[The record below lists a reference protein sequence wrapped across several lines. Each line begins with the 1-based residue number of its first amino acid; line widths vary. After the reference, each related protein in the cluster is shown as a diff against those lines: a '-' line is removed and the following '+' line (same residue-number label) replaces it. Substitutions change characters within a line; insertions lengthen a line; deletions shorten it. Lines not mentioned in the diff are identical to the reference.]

1 MGADLD
7 LRPLAYAAFNT
18 LAAVGI
24 TFANKAVFAV
34 FHFNYVYLLTFIHAL
49 ATVAGMHGAPG
60 VMFSSYSRT
69 GSGTGTDEQCMLQ
82 HLRRRGCLRP
92 KPSSPCRCAPQQVLA
107 LLCTGACQ
115 GLSCMGILLSRKVL
129 ISSKLNGRATPPGPP
144 AGSGVRGLCCPVEC
158 EPAAQQRRLLPADE
172 GAACQELSRPI

>member
-7 LRPLAYAAFNT
+7 LRPLTYAAFNT

-60 VMFSSYSRT
+60 VIFSCVHAQAVEQALT
-69 GSGTGTDEQCMLQ
+69 GSA
-82 HLRRRGCLRP
+82 
-92 KPSSPCRCAPQQVLA
+92 CRSICGGGDV
-107 LLCTGACQ
+107 
-115 GLSCMGILLSRKVL
+115 
-129 ISSKLNGRATPPGPP
+129 
-144 AGSGVRGLCCPVEC
+144 
-158 EPAAQQRRLLPADE
+158 
-172 GAACQELSRPI
+172 